1 MKLRLAMPPPTCQ
14 LAISASAG
22 ANSLFLSEHPVSVW
36 IVELA
41 AQSESCFFLGS
52 ALRAEADPWP
62 KSRQNWRNPCQPR
75 SSDPP
80 GQSHLKF
87 EREMKGTGFRYQANH
102 RCFERARL

>member
-52 ALRAEADPWP
+52 
-62 KSRQNWRNPCQPR
+62 
-75 SSDPP
+75 DPP